1 MNKIVNFI
9 ENHKDSPLTIQA
21 YTSLDGK
28 IYIRVESHN
37 PDWNPERDILV
48 QEVPTAKKAAVMIC
62 AAKRYCRE
70 NGIKIFKIK

>member
-1 MNKIVNFI
+1 MNKIILFLG
-9 ENHKDSPLTIQA
+9 EHKSFPLTIQVYA
-21 YTSLDGK
+21 SLEFK
-28 IYIRVESHN
+28 IYIQVESHN

-70 NGIKIFKIK
+70 NGIKIFEIK

>member
-1 MNKIVNFI
+1 MNKIILFLG
-9 ENHKDSPLTIQA
+9 EHKSFPLTIQVYA
-21 YTSLDGK
+21 SLEFK
-28 IYIRVESHN
+28 IYIRVESRN

-70 NGIKIFKIK
+70 NGIKIFEIK